1 MALSTMACATA
12 IHSTSLSDRKV
23 LETLYAGITF
33 QISNTAPKIESVRL
47 LGKYPTC
54 VYCLLV
60 SNQ

>member
-33 QISNTAPKIESVRL
+33 QISNTAPKIESV
-47 LGKYPTC
+47 
-54 VYCLLV
+54 
-60 SNQ
+60 